1 MPPQKS
7 SLKNKEKEVP
17 DEFIRLMFERHAA
30 IMLLID
36 PGTGEIIDANQAAVD
51 FYGYPKSKLCTMLID
66 DINTLSPEQIAAE
79 RQKAATEMRNH
90 FIYRHRLASGEERI
104 VEVHASPIPFQDKQF
119 LFSIIHDVT
128 ERMQLEEH
136 LQKWEQTFKNARW
149 GYCYQQSGWR
159 IA

>member
-90 FIYRHRLASGEERI
+90 FYL
-104 VEVHASPIPFQDKQF
+104 
-119 LFSIIHDVT
+119 
-128 ERMQLEEH
+128 
-136 LQKWEQTFKNARW
+136 
-149 GYCYQQSGWR
+149 
-159 IA
+159 